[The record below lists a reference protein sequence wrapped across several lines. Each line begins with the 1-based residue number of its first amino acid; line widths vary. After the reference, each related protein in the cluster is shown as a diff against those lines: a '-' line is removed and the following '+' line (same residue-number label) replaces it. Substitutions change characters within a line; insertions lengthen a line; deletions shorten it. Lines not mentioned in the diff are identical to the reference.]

1 MNDYQSLCFNQRRDN
16 SVNTQIFMIKDSWK
30 VGLVALGWGALERLR
45 EDSQVSEAILGSR
58 AKLE

>member
-1 MNDYQSLCFNQRRDN
+1 MNDYQSLYSNQRRGN
-16 SVNTQIFMIKDSWK
+16 SVNTKIFMIKDRWK
-30 VGLVALGWGALERLR
+30 MGLMALGWGALERLR

>member
-1 MNDYQSLCFNQRRDN
+1 MNHYQSLCSNQRRGN

-30 VGLVALGWGALERLR
+30 VALGWGTLGEAVGRQEP
-45 EDSQVSEAILGSR
+45 EAILSSR